1 MKKKNVQAMLTGM
14 AVMMSVMLPTTSV
27 LAAVPEKEQT
37 VYVCLL
43 YTSPSPRD

>member
-27 LAAVPEKEQT
+27 LAAVRRKSRP
-37 VYVCLL
+37 CM
-43 YTSPSPRD
+43 

>member
-37 VYVCLL
+37 VYVLSL
-43 YTSPSPRD
+43 IHI